1 LLYGPP
7 RTGKSYLAK
16 AVTTNANSMF
26 YSISSSK
33 VISKYM
39 GDSKRL
45 VKSFLTMGKEI
56 SPSIV
61 FIDEI
66 DSLCSTRGE
75 SKNEATR
82 HVKTKLLVPMNGV
95 GKDAS
100 GVLIL
105 AATNISWYLDTT
117 VCRRF

>member
-45 VKSFLTMGKEI
+45 VKSLLTTTKEN

-66 DSLCSTRGE
+66 NSLCSTRGE
-75 SKNEATR
+75 SENEATR
-82 HVKTKLLVPMNGV
+82 RVKTKLLVPMNGV
-95 GKDAS
+95 DKDAL
-100 GVLIL
+100 GKLIL
-105 AATNISWYLDTT
+105 AATNISWELDTT
-117 VCRRF
+117 TRRRF